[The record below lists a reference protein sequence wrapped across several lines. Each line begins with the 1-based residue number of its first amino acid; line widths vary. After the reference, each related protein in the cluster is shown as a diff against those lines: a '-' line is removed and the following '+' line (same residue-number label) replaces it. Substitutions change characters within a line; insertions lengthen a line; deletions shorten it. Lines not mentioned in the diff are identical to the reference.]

1 MVRAMK
7 KRTRLSLTVAALA
20 FAGADVAHA
29 QSHTSAAGGASTQ
42 VPAIAIPA
50 PPVLL
55 LLVRTTLVAL
65 NQANF
70 TGNYTVL
77 HALATPA
84 LQAKVSPVQ
93 LGIAFT
99 ELREKHLDLSPVL
112 LISPQ
117 LTEAPELAPDGALR
131 LAGVFKT
138 APEQISFATIFRPVG
153 GVWRIEALSVQAV
166 AVPAPHPPQPAA
178 TPSSWTPRVVP
189 APMRKR

>member
-7 KRTRLSLTVAALA
+7 KRALLSLTVAGLTIAA
-20 FAGADVAHA
+20 THIAHA
-29 QSHTSAAGGASTQ
+29 ESISPAAGGAITQ
-42 VPAIAIPA
+42 APAIAMPA

-84 LQAKVSPVQ
+84 LQAKISPVQ

-99 ELREKHLDLSPVL
+99 ELREKNLDLSPVL

-117 LTEAPELAPDGALR
+117 LSEAPELAPDGALR

-138 APEQISFATIFRPVG
+138 APEQISFAAIFKPVG

-166 AVPAPHPPQPAA
+166 TAPAPPQPAA
-178 TPSSWTPRVVP
+178 MPSSWTPRVVP
-189 APMRKR
+189 VPIRNR

>member
-7 KRTRLSLTVAALA
+7 KRTRLSLTVAALV
-20 FAGADVAHA
+20 FAGADIAHA
-29 QSHTSAAGGASTQ
+29 QSPNSTAGGASTQ
-42 VPAIAIPA
+42 APSIAMPA
-50 PPVLL
+50 PAVLL

-117 LTEAPELAPDGALR
+117 LSEPPELAPDGALR
-131 LAGVFKT
+131 LAGVFNT
-138 APEQISFATIFRPVG
+138 APEQISFAAIFRPVG

-166 AVPAPHPPQPAA
+166 TVPAAPQPAA
-178 TPSSWTPRVVP
+178 MPSSWTPRVVP
-189 APMRKR
+189 ARMRKR

>member
-7 KRTRLSLTVAALA
+7 KRALLSLTVAGLTIAA
-20 FAGADVAHA
+20 AHIAHA
-29 QSHTSAAGGASTQ
+29 ESISPTAGGAITQ
-42 VPAIAIPA
+42 APAIAMPA

-84 LQAKVSPVQ
+84 LQAKISPVQ

-99 ELREKHLDLSPVL
+99 ELREKNLDLSPVL

-117 LTEAPELAPDGALR
+117 LSEAPELAPDGALR

-138 APEQISFATIFRPVG
+138 APEQISFATIFKPVG

-166 AVPAPHPPQPAA
+166 AVRAPPQPAA
-178 TPSSWTPRVVP
+178 MPSSWTPRVVP
-189 APMRKR
+189 VPMRKR

>member
-1 MVRAMK
+1 MK
-7 KRTRLSLTVAALA
+7 KRVLLSLTVAALA

-29 QSHTSAAGGASTQ
+29 QSASSAAGGASTQ
-42 VPAIAIPA
+42 APSIAMPEPA
-50 PPVLL
+50 VLL

-84 LQAKVSPVQ
+84 LQARVSPVQ

-112 LISPQ
+112 LVSPQ
-117 LTEAPELAPDGALR
+117 LSEPPELAPDGALR

-138 APEQISFATIFRPVG
+138 VPEQIAFATIFKPVG

-166 AVPAPHPPQPAA
+166 TVPAPPQPAVM
-178 TPSSWTPRVVP
+178 PSSWTPRVVP
-189 APMRKR
+189 VPMRKR